1 VLEAGSH
8 EESVRR
14 ATADLVRVTEGEVA
28 DIWWARRASVL
39 EEYGE
44 GGREPVQEGLAADR
58 ADLAA
63 AEEAGHG
70 LSSERLN
77 DDARVV
83 VRLGVQPGQE
93 RPGREREGIDK

>member
-1 VLEAGSH
+1 
-8 EESVRR
+8 
-14 ATADLVRVTEGEVA
+14 
-28 DIWWARRASVL
+28 
-39 EEYGE
+39 
-44 GGREPVQEGLAADR
+44 VQEGLAADR